1 MLHEKLEE
9 YNSAFEKSMEELE
22 EPEMPEDPKSSAP
35 STTDETPKKTLPTPI
50 ASRPSNAQEVQG
62 DQQTLVAASEH
73 LVALQNKMDSSSKI
87 VLEGPTKESIRR
99 IENTVSDILTSMEII
114 KKTIA
119 DRTLP
124 TGSMP
129 ANNVHSSSN
138 GQFAHRMRSSD
149 VSFKGTDP
157 KKIAENNSR
166 SGWDLTS
173 NFHSSYNYVLAKSL
187 LTYLQGQGNILTSD
201 VLMSKMAD
209 IVKNHF
215 SNQQKESRKSE
226 EEGNK
231 KRQKSRR
238 YQRTAVNATY
248 GRHKAA
254 INRKFG
260 NVNCSFA
267 FQKDV
272 FSERHSDNEDSLTMF
287 QPS

>member
-9 YNSAFEKSMEELE
+9 YNSAFEKIMEELE
-22 EPEMPEDPKSSAP
+22 EPEMPEDPKSSARQQQTKP
-35 STTDETPKKTLPTPI
+35 PKKFLSSSTLGNNFLFTSISQSVAALPTPI

-124 TGSMP
+124 AGSMP

-166 SGWDLTS
+166 PGWDLTS
-173 NFHSSYNYVLAKSL
+173 NFHSINYVLAKSL

-209 IVKNHF
+209 IVMNHF

-231 KRQKSRR
+231 KRQKAEDIRE
-238 YQRTAVNATY
+238 QL
-248 GRHKAA
+248 
-254 INRKFG
+254 F
-260 NVNCSFA
+260 FA